1 MKSRRDQVQAHA
13 YVVSRLTAALVH
25 AEPDAPESPLRRTG
39 LGSFG
44 GLMIGTLLVAAFLVW
59 GLIAPASKA
68 TALTQGELVMVNG
81 TGARYVY
88 ANGTLRPVLNW
99 SSALLLMDGKAT
111 MTTVSAASL
120 AGIPQGAPLGI
131 TGAPDSLPAA
141 SALNTGSWLACS
153 QVRDGRPSVSVAVGA
168 RPAAAPVPAGRATVV
183 TASGTEYLLWRGHR
197 LRVDAPW
204 ILTALGLNRAPV
216 LQTTQVWLNAVPAGP
231 DLGPLSVAGTGS
243 PGPTLAGRRTR
254 AGQVLQVRN
263 VGSPSELY
271 VVTVGGVAPVTAT
284 QAALLLTDP
293 ANAAAYPGT
302 SAAPLQVSPA
312 AIAHAPAARS
322 GLAGGTGVPAIPPA
336 SAAPSGGAALCMD
349 YPATGSA
356 APHLVFTT
364 PPAGTP
370 PALGVSGVTTTPQ
383 TADLISVTPDG
394 GALVRPQAAPGVA
407 GAALFLV
414 TDAGVKFPVPPAD
427 VTALGY
433 RASQAAALPAALLGL
448 LPGGPAL
455 DLAPLRG

>member
-44 GLMIGTLLVAAFLVW
+44 GLMIGALLVAAFLVW

-68 TALTQGELVMVNG
+68 TALTQGELIMVNG

-111 MTTVSAASL
+111 MTTVPAGAL
-120 AGIPQGAPLGI
+120 AGIPQGTPLGI
-131 TGAPDSLPAA
+131 TGAPDSLPA
-141 SALNTGSWLACS
+141 SGALNTGSWLACS
-153 QVRDGRPSVSVAVGA
+153 QARDGRPSVSLAVGA
-168 RPAAAPVPAGRATVV
+168 RLTAAPVPASHATVV
-183 TASGTEYLLWRGHR
+183 ASSGTEYLLWQGHR

-204 ILTALGLNRAPV
+204 ILAALGLNRAPV
-216 LQTTQVWLNAVPAGP
+216 IPVTQVWLNAVPAGP
-231 DLGPLSVAGTGS
+231 DLRPLSVTGTGG
-243 PGPTLAGRRTR
+243 PGPSLGGRPTR
-254 AGQVLQVRN
+254 AGQILQVRN

-271 VVTVGGVAPVTAT
+271 VVTAGGVAPVTAT
-284 QAALLLTDP
+284 QAALLLTGP
-293 ANAAAYPGT
+293 TSAAAYPGGQ
-302 SAAPLQVSPA
+302 AALVQVSPA
-312 AIAHAPAARS
+312 VIAHAPAARS
-322 GLAGGTGVPAIPPA
+322 GLADQAGVPAAPPA
-336 SAAPSGGAALCMD
+336 DATPSGGAALCAA
-349 YPATGSA
+349 YSGAGAA
-356 APHLVFTT
+356 APRLVFTT
-364 PPAGTP
+364 PPGGTP
-370 PALGVSGVTTTPQ
+370 LTLGGTGVTTSPQ
-383 TADLISVTPDG
+383 TADFVSVAPDG

-427 VTALGY
+427 VTTLGY
-433 RASQAAALPAALLGL
+433 HASQAAALPAALLGL
-448 LPGGPAL
+448 LPTGPAL
-455 DLAPLRG
+455 DLAPLRR